1 MLDKLQKKLV
11 NVFLFF
17 DLMKLNRKYPKGD
30 DYIRLKKIQ
39 EKRLH
44 KLMKNG
50 ISDSILSG
58 AFRQSR
64 REAGGYSYCGGF
76 GEAAASHQ
84 G

>member
-1 MLDKLQKKLV
+1 MLDKLQKKMV

-44 KLMKNG
+44 KLMKKAYQ
-50 ISDSILSG
+50 I
-58 AFRQSR
+58 
-64 REAGGYSYCGGF
+64 
-76 GEAAASHQ
+76 
-84 G
+84 

>member
-1 MLDKLQKKLV
+1 MLDKLQKKMV

-30 DYIRLKKIQ
+30 DYIRLKKSVP
-39 EKRLH
+39 EYR
-44 KLMKNG
+44 
-50 ISDSILSG
+50 G
-58 AFRQSR
+58 AGC
-64 REAGGYSYCGGF
+64 EAGGYPYCGGF